1 MLSVQWLLKI
11 KSSFCS
17 PFPEALSIWIRAQYA
32 PAARDHAVVN
42 CHHSRLCSR
51 EFWWQTSC
59 CLPGLE
65 FYMPCLSKFQAI
77 MVMLISSHFL
87 SECKQYGLSFSVLRQ
102 IILQKS
108 VTVKILHT
116 AMIALGSI
124 VSQIS
129 QDFPQYLHEKMCP
142 NSFWDNLNGL

>member
-1 MLSVQWLLKI
+1 MADKLLFTRPGILHALFVQ
-11 KSSFCS
+11 
-17 PFPEALSIWIRAQYA
+17 
-32 PAARDHAVVN
+32 
-42 CHHSRLCSR
+42 
-51 EFWWQTSC
+51 
-59 CLPGLE
+59 
-65 FYMPCLSKFQAI
+65 
-77 MVMLISSHFL
+77 ISSNHGNAYFLPFL

-142 NSFWDNLNGL
+142 NSF